1 MINKKSNRTYHS
13 FRVQLNEELYLFL
26 QNESKIRGI
35 KITEIVRL
43 IIKNY
48 IKRKKNEEQKEQFS
62 GYSPIIYK
70 SRYVQKSD

>member
-1 MINKKSNRTYHS
+1 MINKKNNRTYHS

-62 GYSPIIYK
+62 GDSPIIYK